1 MNRIEYLKNLKVG
14 DQVIIEFSN
23 GRVTEERVL
32 KITPKGNKI
41 TTTNYNKFNSQG
53 FSIGRFPCFLKTLSV
68 KN

>member
-1 MNRIEYLKNLKVG
+1 MDRIEYLKSLKVG
-14 DQVIIEFSN
+14 DKVSIEFSN
-23 GRVTEERVL
+23 GSVTEERVL

-53 FSIGRFPCFLKTLSV
+53 FSIGHFPCFLKTLSV